1 MNSSRNALAMQ
12 SPDPLGCAGP
22 RGEIHR
28 GQRFAVAFSGRS
40 CYSIDSTPHTPYN
53 EVAGRTA
60 LISFENVSHAY
71 AQTPSV
77 HDVSLRVED
86 GESVALI
93 GPSGCG
99 KSTLLKLA
107 AGLISPLRGRV
118 LVNGLE
124 LRPDSV
130 QEIRRRIGYVIQ
142 SGGLF
147 PHLTASGNVTL
158 TARYLRRDRHWI
170 DARVAALAEMVQLP
184 IELLQRYPGDLSGG
198 QRQRVSLMR
207 ALMLDPDVLLLDEPL
222 GALDPMVRYGLQEE
236 LRQLFSRL
244 RKSVLLVTHDMAE
257 AAFFSEHIVLMRD
270 GRIVQQGSYGQ
281 LGDSPQEQFVTDFVT
296 AQRGLHDRVAGSQ
309 RA

>member
-1 MNSSRNALAMQ
+1 M
-12 SPDPLGCAGP
+12 
-22 RGEIHR
+22 
-28 GQRFAVAFSGRS
+28 
-40 CYSIDSTPHTPYN
+40 
-53 EVAGRTA
+53 
-60 LISFENVSHAY
+60 ISFEDVSHAY

-77 HDVSLRVED
+77 HDVSLRVGD
-86 GESVALI
+86 GETVALI

-107 AGLISPLRGRV
+107 AGLINPLRGTV
-118 LVNGLE
+118 HVNGLE
-124 LRPDSV
+124 LRPDTAR
-130 QEIRRRIGYVIQ
+130 ELRRRIGYVIQ

-158 TARYLRRDRHWI
+158 SARYLRRDRHWI
-170 DARVAALAEMVQLP
+170 DTRVAALAEMVQLP
-184 IELLQRYPGDLSGG
+184 LELLSRYPGDLSGG

-222 GALDPMVRYGLQEE
+222 GALDPMVRFGLQEE

-257 AAFFSEHIVLMRD
+257 AVFFSEHIVLMRD
-270 GRIVQQGSYGQ
+270 GRIVQQGPYRQ
-281 LGDSPQEQFVTDFVT
+281 LEDSPREQFVSDFVR
-296 AQRGLHDRVAGSQ
+296 AQRGLRDPIAGAQ